1 MRITEK
7 AKKYLAI
14 GGGAVICIGLIV
26 AISIQLGKSPTEK
39 DKPQED
45 SSTTTAIVVSP
56 SESTTESGLVVS
68 LSEGTTESSLAVN
81 SSEGTTESSLAV
93 NPSEGTTESSLVV
106 KPREESSSTNTE
118 KKQSVDRRP
127 AQTDQTEQSIQSDV
141 TKPKSPSKE
150 TLTNPTKKPDGTKV
164 DTPPEP
170 EKHEKVEKPKEVPKQ
185 SNEPQ
190 GGDTKDGK
198 VYLPGFGWVTDTGGS
213 GTTAN
218 DMYENGSM
226 D

>member
-7 AKKYLAI
+7 AKKHLAI

-45 SSTTTAIVVSP
+45 SSTTTTIVVD
-56 SESTTESGLVVS
+56 
-68 LSEGTTESSLAVN
+68 
-81 SSEGTTESSLAV
+81 
-93 NPSEGTTESSLVV
+93 PSEGTTESDLVV
-106 KPREESSSTNTE
+106 APSEESNSNSDT
-118 KKQSVDRRP
+118 KQPVDSRP
-127 AQTDQTEQSIQSDV
+127 AQTDQTEQSIQPDV
-141 TKPKSPSKE
+141 TKPESPSKE
-150 TLTNPTKKPDGTKV
+150 ALTDPTQKPDGTKV

-170 EKHEKVEKPKEVPKQ
+170 VDHEKVEKPEQVPAQ

-218 DMYENGSM
+218 DMYENGNKIGSM

>member
-68 LSEGTTESSLAVN
+68 PSEGTTESSLAVK
-81 SSEGTTESSLAV
+81 
-93 NPSEGTTESSLVV
+93 PSEGTTESSLVV
-106 KPREESSSTNTE
+106 KPSEESSSTNTE
-118 KKQSVDRRP
+118 KKQPVDRRP
-127 AQTDQTEQSIQSDV
+127 AQTDQTKQSIQPDV

-164 DTPPEP
+164 DTSPEP
-170 EKHEKVEKPKEVPKQ
+170 EKHEKVEKPKEVPKK

-218 DMYENGSM
+218 DMYENGNKIGSM